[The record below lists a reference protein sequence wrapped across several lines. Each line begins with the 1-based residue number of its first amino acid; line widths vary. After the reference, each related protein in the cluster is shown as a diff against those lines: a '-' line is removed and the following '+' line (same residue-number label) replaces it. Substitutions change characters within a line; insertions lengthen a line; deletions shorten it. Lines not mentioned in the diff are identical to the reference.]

1 MAKIFDKK
9 IKVKIN
15 RDDQTVS
22 LSVRITDDLVNVFR
36 TTINEFNV
44 MVAEY
49 QSELYNIPVQEETT
63 STDPNTS
70 TDETPII

>member
-15 RDDQTVS
+15 KDDQTVS

-49 QSELYNIPVQEETT
+49 QSELYNIPVQEEIP
-63 STDPNTS
+63 STEETTS

>member
-15 RDDQTVS
+15 KDDQTVS
-22 LSVRITDDLVNVFR
+22 LSVKITDDLVNVFR

-49 QSELYNIPVQEETT
+49 QSELYHVPVQEETP
-63 STDPNTS
+63 STEETPGTE
-70 TDETPII
+70 ETPII

>member
-15 RDDQTVS
+15 KDDQTVS
-22 LSVRITDDLVNVFR
+22 LSVKITDDLVNVFR

-49 QSELYNIPVQEETT
+49 QSELYNIPVQEETP
-63 STDPNTS
+63 STDVTPS

>member
-15 RDDQTVS
+15 KDDQTVS
-22 LSVRITDDLVNVFR
+22 LSVKITDDLVNVFR

-44 MVAEY
+44 MIAEY
-49 QSELYNIPVQEETT
+49 QSELYNVPVQEEIS
-63 STDPNTS
+63 STEEAPS